1 MEVAG
6 LPEGVEGFEL
16 HYIPEVGPGMGELLD
31 LLMRQP
37 VLGVDLETTGLD
49 PHTARPRLL
58 SLAGERFAVVVDLF
72 RVPLEVFR
80 PLFSWEE
87 GPLLVG
93 HNLKFDLLFLLKA
106 GVWRASGKRL
116 WDTGLAHQ
124 VLHAQARMPAL
135 KDLAPGLDKTLQ
147 TSDWGGPLSS
157 EQVAYAG
164 LDAVVPLSLYGEQK
178 KRARAMGL
186 EKVLEVEHRA
196 LPAVAWMELRGVP
209 FAPELWEEAAR
220 EAERFRVPF
229 RFGTPGRSHQS

>member
-1 MEVAG
+1 ATPEAGVVEVAG

-87 GPLLVG
+87 GP
-93 HNLKFDLLFLLKA
+93 
-106 GVWRASGKRL
+106 
-116 WDTGLAHQ
+116 
-124 VLHAQARMPAL
+124 
-135 KDLAPGLDKTLQ
+135 
-147 TSDWGGPLSS
+147 
-157 EQVAYAG
+157 
-164 LDAVVPLSLYGEQK
+164 
-178 KRARAMGL
+178 
-186 EKVLEVEHRA
+186 
-196 LPAVAWMELRGVP
+196 
-209 FAPELWEEAAR
+209 
-220 EAERFRVPF
+220 
-229 RFGTPGRSHQS
+229 